1 VVLTQSRK
9 VVWNIL
15 SAVRRGRRLDRSFEE
30 ETTVLVQKDK
40 AWCREMAY
48 GIQRFRG
55 RIDYLLHPNIRR
67 GFDSV
72 DPAVKDVLRIGLYET
87 LYMHGVPQYAA
98 VSQAVE
104 LAKKV
109 GKSATG
115 FVNAVLRSA
124 ANKDGGQENFPDKR
138 ADPVAY
144 LSTWGSHP
152 TWLVK
157 RWLSRWSVEEVCHLV
172 DANNQVPPIF
182 LNCLQS
188 DPDEAVA
195 RLKRFGITAEEVEGT
210 SCIMLK
216 TSGSLGKAMTVIPS
230 MVQDP
235 AAALVPAYMD
245 IGVADRIVDFCAAP
259 GGKTMALAAKGHF
272 VLAVDR
278 SFNRLELLG
287 DNLQRLKES
296 ESANVSFEVHIVQGD
311 VYQPVIAES
320 GAILVDVPCTGT
332 GTLRR
337 NPDIRWKITEENL
350 NEMVCRQTKIL
361 DSMVKLV
368 PIGGI
373 LVYSTCS
380 LELEE
385 NNHQIER
392 FLRTYSCFQLEPGK
406 GVDSRY
412 LDSKGQ
418 LSVVPQIFGFDGS
431 FAARMRRIS

>member
-1 VVLTQSRK
+1 MALTQSRK
-9 VVWNIL
+9 IVWNIL
-15 SAVRRGRRLDRSFEE
+15 SAVRRGRRIDRSFKE
-30 ETTVLVQKDK
+30 ETAALVQKEK

-55 RIDYLLHPNIRR
+55 RIDYLLDLNIRR
-67 GFDSV
+67 GLGSV

-87 LYMHGVPQYAA
+87 FYMHGVPQYAA

-109 GKSATG
+109 AKSATG
-115 FVNAVLRSA
+115 FVNAVLRSS
-124 ANKDGGQENFPDKR
+124 ANKSSGQESFPDKTV
-138 ADPVAY
+138 DPVAY

-152 TWLVK
+152 DWLVK
-157 RWLSRWSVEEVCHLV
+157 RWLSRWSFEEVCHLV
-172 DANNQVPPIF
+172 DANNQIPPIF
-182 LNCLQS
+182 LNCLQD

-195 RLKRFGITAEEVEGT
+195 RLRRSGITAEEVGGT

-216 TSGSLGKAMTVIPS
+216 TPGSLEKAMTLTSS

-235 AAALVPAYMD
+235 AAALIPAYMD
-245 IGVADRIVDFCAAP
+245 IEVGDRVVDFCAAP
-259 GGKTMALAAKGHF
+259 GGKTMALAAKGHS

-278 SFNRLELLG
+278 SF
-287 DNLQRLKES
+287 DRLKLLES
-296 ESANVSFEVHIVQGD
+296 NLRRLRGSANGSFLVQIVQGD
-311 VYQPVIAES
+311 VYQPTIAES
-320 GAILVDVPCTGT
+320 KAILVDVPCTGT

-337 NPDIRWKITEENL
+337 NPDIRWKITQENL
-350 NEMVCRQTKIL
+350 NEMVDRQAKIL
-361 DSMVKLV
+361 DSMAKLI

-385 NNHQIER
+385 NNYQVR
-392 FLRTYSCFQLEPGK
+392 NFLRRHPCFQLEPGK
-406 GVDSRY
+406 GVDRGH
-412 LDSKGQ
+412 LDSEGQ
-418 LSVVPQIFGFDGS
+418 LSVVPQKFGFDGS